1 MADFKFKV
9 AYTEDSKKIDPALE
23 AGTINEGDLVIVN
36 ENGVG
41 SMKFI
46 TNEKEVIGM
55 NAELTDEAKEQIV
68 SETLAEA
75 DNRYLV
81 VSETTNLIL
90 NGNTSLVPENVET
103 VDSSDAFASAI
114 ADPTV
119 TAIALA
125 ADVVT
130 TAPVVVT
137 ERDLTIDL
145 ATAKIGNEVPMWN
158 ESDGQWSVFSVKNA
172 TLTLQGNGIVESLEN
187 DCYAVDIGDGGTV
200 YIHGGTYNGNISAIY
215 LHGVNSTCYITDG
228 YFKIQQLN
236 SNGVESPYGLVINIL
251 NSVRDSAKC
260 VITGGTFEGFNP
272 AEPEE
277 GNVVYLPDGYT
288 TQYDSVNN
296 TYTVVKE
303 G

>member
-9 AYTEDSKKIDPALE
+9 AYAEDPKKINPALE

-46 TNEKEVIGM
+46 TNKKEVIGM

-75 DNRYLV
+75 DNRYLA

-90 NGNTSLVPENVET
+90 NGNTPLVPENVET

-130 TAPVVVT
+130 AAPVVVT

-145 ATAKIGNEVPMWN
+145 ANAKIGNEAPMWS
-158 ESDGQWSVFSVKNA
+158 EDSGQWSVLSVKNA
-172 TLTLQGNGIVESLEN
+172 TLTLQGDGVVESPEG
-187 DCYAVDIGDGGTV
+187 DCYAVDVREGGTV
-200 YIHGGTYNGNISAIY
+200 YIHGGTYNGNISAVY
-215 LHGVNSTCYITDG
+215 LRGPNSSCFITGG
-228 YFKIQQLN
+228 YFKLQQV
-236 SNGVESPYGLVINIL
+236 SDASVGPNGYLINIYDQE
-251 NSVRDSAKC
+251 RDSVQC
-260 VITGGTFEGFNP
+260 VITGGTFEGFDPAHP
-272 AEPEE
+272 AE
-277 GNVVYLPDGYT
+277 GGMSFLPADYVA
-288 TQYDSVNN
+288 QYDSVNN

>member
-9 AYTEDSKKIDPALE
+9 AYAEDPKKINPALE

-46 TNEKEVIGM
+46 TNKKEVIGM

-75 DNRYLV
+75 DNRYLA

-90 NGNTSLVPENVET
+90 NGNTPLVPENVET
-103 VDSSDAFASAI
+103 VDSSDAFTSAI

-130 TAPVVVT
+130 AAPVVVT

-145 ATAKIGNEVPMWN
+145 ANAKIGNEAPMWS
-158 ESDGQWSVFSVKNA
+158 EDGGQWSVLSVKNA
-172 TLTLQGNGIVESLEN
+172 TLTLQGDGVVESPDG
-187 DCYAVDIGDGGTV
+187 DCYAVDVREGGTV
-200 YIHGGTYNGNISAIY
+200 YIHGGTYNGNISAVY
-215 LHGVNSTCYITDG
+215 LRGPNSSCFITGG
-228 YFKIQQLN
+228 YFKLQQV
-236 SNGVESPYGLVINIL
+236 SDASVGPNGYLINIYDQE
-251 NSVRDSAKC
+251 RDSVQC
-260 VITGGTFEGFNP
+260 VITGGTFEGFDPAHP
-272 AEPEE
+272 AE
-277 GNVVYLPDGYT
+277 GGMSFLPAGYVA
-288 TQYDSVNN
+288 QYDSVNN

>member
-9 AYTEDSKKIDPALE
+9 AYAEDPKKINPALE

-46 TNEKEVIGM
+46 TNKKEVIGM

-75 DNRYLV
+75 DNRYLA

-90 NGNTSLVPENVET
+90 NGNTPLVPENVET

-114 ADPTV
+114 ADSTV

-130 TAPVVVT
+130 AAPVVVT

-145 ATAKIGNEVPMWN
+145 ANAKIGNEAPMWS
-158 ESDGQWSVFSVKNA
+158 EDGGQWSVLSVKNA
-172 TLTLQGNGIVESLEN
+172 TLTLQGDGVVESPDG
-187 DCYAVDIGDGGTV
+187 DCYAVDVREGGTV
-200 YIHGGTYNGNISAIY
+200 YIHGGTYNGNISAVY
-215 LHGVNSTCYITDG
+215 LRGPNSSCLITGG
-228 YFKIQQLN
+228 YFKLQQV
-236 SNGVESPYGLVINIL
+236 SDASVGPNGYLINIYDQE
-251 NSVRDSAKC
+251 RDSVQC
-260 VITGGTFEGFNP
+260 VITGGTFEGFDPAHP
-272 AEPEE
+272 AE
-277 GNVVYLPDGYT
+277 GGMSFLPAGYVA
-288 TQYDSVNN
+288 QYDSVNN

>member
-9 AYTEDSKKIDPALE
+9 AYAEDPKKINPALE

-46 TNEKEVIGM
+46 TNKKEVIGM

-75 DNRYLV
+75 DNRYLA

-90 NGNTSLVPENVET
+90 NGNTPLVPENVET

-114 ADPTV
+114 ADPSV

-130 TAPVVVT
+130 AAPVVVT

-145 ATAKIGNEVPMWN
+145 ANAKIGNEAPMWS
-158 ESDGQWSVFSVKNA
+158 EDSGQWSVLSVKNA
-172 TLTLQGNGIVESLEN
+172 TLTLQGDGVVESPDG
-187 DCYAVDIGDGGTV
+187 DCYAVDVREGGTV
-200 YIHGGTYNGNISAIY
+200 YIHGGTYNGNISAVY
-215 LHGVNSTCYITDG
+215 LRGPNSSCFITGG
-228 YFKIQQLN
+228 YFKLQQV
-236 SNGVESPYGLVINIL
+236 SDASVGPNGYLINIYDQE
-251 NSVRDSAKC
+251 RDSVQC
-260 VITGGTFEGFNP
+260 VITGGTFEGFDPAHP
-272 AEPEE
+272 AE
-277 GNVVYLPDGYT
+277 GGMSFLPAGYVA
-288 TQYDSVNN
+288 QYDSANN

>member
-9 AYTEDSKKIDPALE
+9 AYAEDPKKINPALE

-46 TNEKEVIGM
+46 TNKKEVIGM

-75 DNRYLV
+75 DNRYLA

-90 NGNTSLVPENVET
+90 NGNTPLVPENVET

-130 TAPVVVT
+130 AAPVVVT

-145 ATAKIGNEVPMWN
+145 ANAKIGNEAPMWS
-158 ESDGQWSVFSVKNA
+158 EDGGQWSVLSVKNA
-172 TLTLQGNGIVESLEN
+172 TLTLQGDGVVESPEG
-187 DCYAVDIGDGGTV
+187 DCYAVDVREGGTV
-200 YIHGGTYNGNISAIY
+200 YIHGGTYNGNISAVY
-215 LHGVNSTCYITDG
+215 LRGPNSSCFITGG
-228 YFKIQQLN
+228 YFKLQQV
-236 SNGVESPYGLVINIL
+236 SDASVGPNGYLINIYDQE
-251 NSVRDSAKC
+251 RDSVQC
-260 VITGGTFEGFNP
+260 VITGGTFEGFDPAHP
-272 AEPEE
+272 AE
-277 GNVVYLPDGYT
+277 GGMSFLPAGYVA
-288 TQYDSVNN
+288 QYDSVNN

>member
-9 AYTEDSKKIDPALE
+9 AYAEDPKKINPALE

-46 TNEKEVIGM
+46 TNKKEVIGM

-75 DNRYLV
+75 DNRYLA

-90 NGNTSLVPENVET
+90 NGNTPLVPENVET

-130 TAPVVVT
+130 AAPVVVT

-145 ATAKIGNEVPMWN
+145 ANAKIGNEAPMWS
-158 ESDGQWSVFSVKNA
+158 EDGGQWSVLSVQNA
-172 TLTLQGNGIVESLEN
+172 TLTLQGDGVVESPDG
-187 DCYAVDIGDGGTV
+187 DCYAVDVREGGTV
-200 YIHGGTYNGNISAIY
+200 YIHGGTYNGNISAVY
-215 LHGVNSTCYITDG
+215 LRGPNSSCFITGG
-228 YFKIQQLN
+228 YFKLQQV
-236 SNGVESPYGLVINIL
+236 SDASVGPNGYLINIYDQE
-251 NSVRDSAKC
+251 RDSVQC
-260 VITGGTFEGFNP
+260 VITGGTFEGFDPAHP
-272 AEPEE
+272 AE
-277 GNVVYLPDGYT
+277 GGMSFLPVGYVA
-288 TQYDSVNN
+288 QYDSVNN

>member
-9 AYTEDSKKIDPALE
+9 AYAEDPKKINPALE

-46 TNEKEVIGM
+46 TNKKEVIGM

-75 DNRYLV
+75 DNRYLA

-90 NGNTSLVPENVET
+90 NGNTPLVPENVET

-130 TAPVVVT
+130 AAPVVIT

-145 ATAKIGNEVPMWN
+145 ANAKIGNEAPMWS
-158 ESDGQWSVFSVKNA
+158 EDGGQWSVLSVKNA
-172 TLTLQGNGIVESLEN
+172 TLTLQGDGVVESPEG
-187 DCYAVDIGDGGTV
+187 DCYAVDVREGGTV
-200 YIHGGTYNGNISAIY
+200 YIHGGTYNGNISAVY
-215 LHGVNSTCYITDG
+215 LRGPNSSCFITGG
-228 YFKIQQLN
+228 YFKLQQV
-236 SNGVESPYGLVINIL
+236 SDASVGPNGYLINIYDQE
-251 NSVRDSAKC
+251 RDSVQC
-260 VITGGTFEGFNP
+260 IITGGTFEGFDPAHP
-272 AEPEE
+272 AE
-277 GNVVYLPDGYT
+277 GGMSFLPAGYVA
-288 TQYDSVNN
+288 QYDSVNN

>member
-9 AYTEDSKKIDPALE
+9 AYAEDPKKINPALE

-46 TNEKEVIGM
+46 TNKKEVIGM

-75 DNRYLV
+75 DNRYLA

-90 NGNTSLVPENVET
+90 NGNTPLVPENVET
-103 VDSSDAFASAI
+103 VDSSDAFASAS

-130 TAPVVVT
+130 AAPVVIT

-145 ATAKIGNEVPMWN
+145 ANAKIGNEAPMWS
-158 ESDGQWSVFSVKNA
+158 EDGGQWSILSVKNA
-172 TLTLQGNGIVESLEN
+172 TLTLQGDGVVESPDG
-187 DCYAVDIGDGGTV
+187 DCYAVDVREGGTV
-200 YIHGGTYNGNISAIY
+200 
-215 LHGVNSTCYITDG
+215 
-228 YFKIQQLN
+228 
-236 SNGVESPYGLVINIL
+236 
-251 NSVRDSAKC
+251 
-260 VITGGTFEGFNP
+260 
-272 AEPEE
+272 
-277 GNVVYLPDGYT
+277 
-288 TQYDSVNN
+288 
-296 TYTVVKE
+296 
-303 G
+303 

>member
-9 AYTEDSKKIDPALE
+9 AYAEDPKKINPALE

-46 TNEKEVIGM
+46 TNKKEVIGM

-75 DNRYLV
+75 DNRYLA

-90 NGNTSLVPENVET
+90 NGNTPLVPENVET

-125 ADVVT
+125 ANVVT
-130 TAPVVVT
+130 AAPVVVT

-145 ATAKIGNEVPMWN
+145 ANAKIGNEAPMWS
-158 ESDGQWSVFSVKNA
+158 EDSGQWSVLSVKNA
-172 TLTLQGNGIVESLEN
+172 TLTLQGDGVVESPEG
-187 DCYAVDIGDGGTV
+187 DCYAVDVREGGTV
-200 YIHGGTYNGNISAIY
+200 YIHGGTYNGNISAVY
-215 LHGVNSTCYITDG
+215 LRGPNSSCFITGG
-228 YFKIQQLN
+228 YFKLQQV
-236 SNGVESPYGLVINIL
+236 SDASVGPNGYLINIYDQE
-251 NSVRDSAKC
+251 RDSVQC
-260 VITGGTFEGFNP
+260 VITGGTFEGFDPAHP
-272 AEPEE
+272 AE
-277 GNVVYLPDGYT
+277 GGMSFLPAGYVA
-288 TQYDSVNN
+288 QYDSVNN

>member
-9 AYTEDSKKIDPALE
+9 AYAEDPKKINPALE

-46 TNEKEVIGM
+46 TNKKEVIGM

-75 DNRYLV
+75 DNRYLA

-90 NGNTSLVPENVET
+90 NGNTPLVPENVET

-119 TAIALA
+119 TTITLA
-125 ADVVT
+125 ADIVT
-130 TAPVVVT
+130 AAPVVVK
-137 ERDLTIDL
+137 ERNLTIDL
-145 ATAKIGNEVPMWN
+145 ATAKLGNEVPMWS
-158 ESDGQWSVFSVKNA
+158 EKDKQWSVLSVENA
-172 TLTLQGNGIVESLEN
+172 TLTLYGDGVVESPEG
-187 DCYAVDIGDGGTV
+187 DCYAVDIRDGGTV
-200 YIHGGTYNGNISAIY
+200 YIHGGTYNGNITAVY
-215 LHGVNSTCYITDG
+215 LKGVNSTCYITGG

-236 SNGVESPYGLVINIL
+236 DNEVESPYGLLINIF

-277 GNVVYLPDGYT
+277 GGIVYLPSGYT
-288 TQYDSVNN
+288 TKYDSVNN
-296 TYTVVKE
+296 TYTVIKE

>member
-9 AYTEDSKKIDPALE
+9 AYAEDPKKINPALE

-46 TNEKEVIGM
+46 TNKKEVIGM

-75 DNRYLV
+75 DNRYLA

-90 NGNTSLVPENVET
+90 NGNTPLVPENVET

-130 TAPVVVT
+130 AAPVVVT

-145 ATAKIGNEVPMWN
+145 ANAKIGNEAPMWS
-158 ESDGQWSVFSVKNA
+158 EDGGQWSVLSVKNA
-172 TLTLQGNGIVESLEN
+172 TLTLQGDGVVESPDG
-187 DCYAVDIGDGGTV
+187 DCYAVDVREGGTV
-200 YIHGGTYNGNISAIY
+200 YIHGGTYNGNISAVY
-215 LHGVNSTCYITDG
+215 LRGPNSSCFITGG
-228 YFKIQQLN
+228 YFKLQQV
-236 SNGVESPYGLVINIL
+236 SDASVGPNGYLINIYDQE
-251 NSVRDSAKC
+251 RDSVQC
-260 VITGGTFEGFNP
+260 VITGGTFEGFDPAHP
-272 AEPEE
+272 AE
-277 GNVVYLPDGYT
+277 GGMSFLPAGYVA
-288 TQYDSVNN
+288 QYDSVNN

>member
-9 AYTEDSKKIDPALE
+9 AYAEDPKKINPALE

-46 TNEKEVIGM
+46 TNKKEVIGM

-75 DNRYLV
+75 DNRYLA

-90 NGNTSLVPENVET
+90 NGNTPLVPENVET

-130 TAPVVVT
+130 AAPVVVT

-145 ATAKIGNEVPMWN
+145 ANAKIGNEAPMWS
-158 ESDGQWSVFSVKNA
+158 EDGGQWSVLSVKNA
-172 TLTLQGNGIVESLEN
+172 TLTLQGDGVVESPEG
-187 DCYAVDIGDGGTV
+187 DCYAVDVREGGTV
-200 YIHGGTYNGNISAIY
+200 YIHGGTYNGNISAVY
-215 LHGVNSTCYITDG
+215 LRGPNSSCFITGG
-228 YFKIQQLN
+228 YFKLQQV
-236 SNGVESPYGLVINIL
+236 SDASVGPNGYLINIYDQE
-251 NSVRDSAKC
+251 RDSVQC
-260 VITGGTFEGFNP
+260 IITGGTFEGFDPAHP
-272 AEPEE
+272 AE
-277 GNVVYLPDGYT
+277 GGMSFLPAGYVA
-288 TQYDSVNN
+288 QYDSVNN

>member
-9 AYTEDSKKIDPALE
+9 AYAEDPKKINPALE

-46 TNEKEVIGM
+46 TNKKEVIGM

-75 DNRYLV
+75 DNRYLA

-90 NGNTSLVPENVET
+90 NGNTPLVPENVET

-130 TAPVVVT
+130 AAPVVIT

-145 ATAKIGNEVPMWN
+145 ANAKIGNEAPMWS
-158 ESDGQWSVFSVKNA
+158 EDGGQWSILSVKNA
-172 TLTLQGNGIVESLEN
+172 TLTLQGDGVVESPDG
-187 DCYAVDIGDGGTV
+187 DCYAVDVREGGTV
-200 YIHGGTYNGNISAIY
+200 YIHGGTYNGNISAVY
-215 LHGVNSTCYITDG
+215 LRGPNSSCFITGG
-228 YFKIQQLN
+228 YFKLQQV
-236 SNGVESPYGLVINIL
+236 SDASVGPNGYLINIYDQE
-251 NSVRDSAKC
+251 RDSVQC
-260 VITGGTFEGFNP
+260 IITGGTFEGFDPAHP
-272 AEPEE
+272 AE
-277 GNVVYLPDGYT
+277 GGMSFLPAGYVA
-288 TQYDSVNN
+288 QYDSVNN

>member
-9 AYTEDSKKIDPALE
+9 AYAEDPKKINPALE

-46 TNEKEVIGM
+46 TNKKEVIGM

-75 DNRYLV
+75 DNRYLA

-90 NGNTSLVPENVET
+90 NGNTPLVPENVET

-130 TAPVVVT
+130 AAPVVIT

-145 ATAKIGNEVPMWN
+145 ANAKIGNEAPMWS
-158 ESDGQWSVFSVKNA
+158 EDGGQWSVLSVKNA
-172 TLTLQGNGIVESLEN
+172 TLTLQGDGVVESPEG
-187 DCYAVDIGDGGTV
+187 DCYAVDVREGGTV
-200 YIHGGTYNGNISAIY
+200 YIHGGTYNGNISAVY
-215 LHGVNSTCYITDG
+215 LRGPNSSCFITGG
-228 YFKIQQLN
+228 YFKLQQV
-236 SNGVESPYGLVINIL
+236 SDASVGPNGYLINIYDQE
-251 NSVRDSAKC
+251 RDSVQC
-260 VITGGTFEGFNP
+260 VITGGTFEGFDPAHP
-272 AEPEE
+272 AE
-277 GNVVYLPDGYT
+277 GGMSFLPAGYVA
-288 TQYDSVNN
+288 QYDSVNN